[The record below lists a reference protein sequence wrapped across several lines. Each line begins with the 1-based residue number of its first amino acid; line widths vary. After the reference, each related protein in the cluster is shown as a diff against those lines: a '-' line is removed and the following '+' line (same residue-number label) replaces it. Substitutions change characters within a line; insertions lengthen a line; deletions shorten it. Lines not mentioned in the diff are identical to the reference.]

1 MKRIFVIAIFLLI
14 NAVLFP
20 QQHLFETI
28 LRMKD
33 SVKFENIVSH
43 ITNLQYAGGYYS
55 RVNFTPGNDSAFV
68 YLRDQFQLLTKNG
81 TVTIDTF
88 YISSATPPLNTQ
100 PLFNVTATIKGTEDS
115 SKYYLIGAHYDASA
129 SRMGSTVWNQQW
141 RTLKAPGADDNASG
155 VAALLEM
162 IRILS
167 DTSNGYR
174 PLYTLKLTAF
184 GAEETGPAYSSNHH
198 GSKYMAARASEN
210 GQHLQGMISFDMV
223 GYNNNYLFTSVVSN
237 SASSFLANNLRE
249 ANTLFDVGL
258 LMGSLVSSSATY
270 SDHQSFWDAGYQALL
285 VIENAPPWNNG
296 PFYTANPYYHTSS
309 DTLETLNLNL
319 IRSVTQLNLT
329 ALAAFGSHLSTDI
342 RDVKKGPASYE
353 LIEIYPNPFNGQAKI
368 RFSVK
373 NDGVV
378 NLKVFSVTGNEVFSE
393 MVEITS
399 GLNEIPLNGEN
410 FSSGVYL
417 VSLSGRDFA
426 LKSKFILLK

>member
-1 MKRIFVIAIFLLI
+1 MKRILIIPFFLLL
-14 NAVLFP
+14 NTLLLP
-20 QQHLFETI
+20 QQHLFDTI

-33 SVKFENIVSH
+33 SVNLDNIVNH
-43 ITNLQYAGGYYS
+43 ITNLQYAGGHYS

-68 YLRDQFQLLTKNG
+68 YLREQFQLLTKSG
-81 TVTIDTF
+81 TVTVDTF

-115 SKYYLIGAHYDASA
+115 LKYYLIGAHYDASA
-129 SRMGSTVWNQQW
+129 SRMGSTIWNQQW

-174 PLYTLKLTAF
+174 PNYTLKLTAF

-210 GQHLQGMISFDMV
+210 GQQLKGMISFDMV
-223 GYNNNYLFTSVVSN
+223 GYNPDYLFTSVVSN
-237 SASSFLANNLRE
+237 SGSSFLANNLRE

-296 PFYTANPYYHTSS
+296 TFYTANPYYHTSS

-319 IRSVTQLNLT
+319 IKSVTQLNLT
-329 ALAAFGSHLSTDI
+329 AFAAFGSHLSTDI
-342 RDVKKGPASYE
+342 RDVKKGPASFE
-353 LIEIYPNPFNGQAKI
+353 LIEIYPNPFNGQAKV
-368 RFSVK
+368 RFSMK
-373 NDGVV
+373 NSGEVT
-378 NLKVFSVTGNEVFSE
+378 LKVYSVTGSVVHSE
-393 MVEITS
+393 TVETMS
-399 GLNEIPLNGEN
+399 GLNEIQLKGEN
-410 FSSGVYL
+410 LSSGVYF
-417 VSLSGRDFA
+417 VSLTGRDLA
-426 LKSKFILLK
+426 LKAKFILIK